1 MGVIE
6 EHMLQVDVLV
16 LFHHGLLL
24 CKTKSE
30 RTRRSGQAHRLQY
43 IRRVSPLFCECHVC
57 RYVCLLVSTFIIMIV
72 VLVSNIYGI
81 LYCHNRMDVC
91 FSFTCTGRRTPSIR
105 LNLLDHRQCT
115 VTWRQLQPVVG
126 GLTVVDIRV
135 SD

>member
-1 MGVIE
+1 
-6 EHMLQVDVLV
+6 MLQVNVVL

-24 CKTKSE
+24 CKTKCE

-43 IRRVSPLFCECHVC
+43 IRRVSPLFCESHVW
-57 RYVCLLVSTFIIMIV
+57 RYVCLVVWFTSSTFIIMIV
-72 VLVSNIYGI
+72 VLVSNTYGI
-81 LYCHNRMDVC
+81 LYCHNRMNVC

-126 GLTVVDIRV
+126 GLTVADIRV